1 MDVMQNIAL
10 FREMMHCEG
19 ALYLWQFD
27 ADGRLLSSDC
37 PDETVLGTAFSVFG
51 CKDAMLEHLK
61 TRATPVVLGTS
72 LGTVWGAVFEPS
84 NTGVRHAWVLG
95 PVLYSELSMR
105 QMEQGYALYNRL
117 ELNLA
122 WKNQLMR
129 AVQRLPCV
137 PSSVFFRYLSMLHYC
152 ASGEHLT
159 LTQSIST
166 AMLPELVPIQ
176 PNKTTDR
183 HKVYA
188 AERALL
194 DMVRNGDLNYAEAL
208 QTSSLLSSGV
218 PVQGRDPLRQAK
230 TSVTVFCTLVC
241 RAAIEG
247 GLSPDAAYS
256 LGDAYIQSCEDADD
270 LGELAKLPLSM
281 YDDFIRRVHKCRT
294 NPAYSKAVQQCVD
307 YIELHPAGRIRAA
320 DLAALAGYG
329 EYYIT
334 RRFKQETGYSIND
347 YIKFV
352 KIERAKVLLASTD
365 RSLQQI
371 ADALGFAT
379 RSYFSQSFKQV
390 VGQSPAEYRA
400 AVQGTAK

>member
-117 ELNLA
+117 ELSLA

-241 RAAIEG
+241 RAAM
-247 GLSPDAAYS
+247 P
-256 LGDAYIQSCEDADD
+256 
-270 LGELAKLPLSM
+270 P
-281 YDDFIRRVHKCRT
+281 T
-294 NPAYSKAVQQCVD
+294 
-307 YIELHPAGRIRAA
+307 
-320 DLAALAGYG
+320 ALAMPIFKAARTPMIWANWQSYRSPCTTILSGAYTNAAQTPPIPKPCSNVW
-329 EYYIT
+329 IT
-334 RRFKQETGYSIND
+334 SSCI
-347 YIKFV
+347 
-352 KIERAKVLLASTD
+352 L
-365 RSLQQI
+365 
-371 ADALGFAT
+371 
-379 RSYFSQSFKQV
+379 
-390 VGQSPAEYRA
+390 PAVSA
-400 AVQGTAK
+400 PPI

>member
-1 MDVMQNIAL
+1 MDNAQNIAL
-10 FREMMHCEG
+10 FREMVRCEG

-27 ADGRLLSSDC
+27 AAGQLLSSNC
-37 PDETVLGTAFSVFG
+37 PDEAMLGTAFSVFG
-51 CKDAMLEHLK
+51 CRDAMLEHLK
-61 TRATPVVLGTS
+61 THTTPVTLGTS
-72 LGTVWGAVFEPS
+72 LGTVWGAVFEAS
-84 NTGVRHAWVLG
+84 DTGVRSAWVLG
-95 PVLYSELSMR
+95 PVFFSELSMR
-105 QMEQGYALYNRL
+105 QMEQGYALYNKL
-117 ELNLA
+117 ELSLA
-122 WKNQLMR
+122 WKNQLIR
-129 AVQRLPCV
+129 SVLKLPCV
-137 PSSVFFRYLSMLHYC
+137 PNTVFFRYLSMLHYC
-152 ASGEHLT
+152 VNGEHLT
-159 LTQSIST
+159 MTQAITTS
-166 AMLPELVPIQ
+166 MLPELSPIK

-208 QTSSLLSSGV
+208 QTSSLLSTGV

-230 TSVTVFCTLVC
+230 ISITVFCTLVC

-256 LGDAYIQSCEDADD
+256 LGDAYIQSCEDSTD
-270 LGELAKLPLSM
+270 LSELMKMPRSM

-307 YIELHPAGRIRAA
+307 YIELHPGSRLHAA

-334 RRFKQETGYSIND
+334 RLFKQETGYSIND

-352 KIERAKVLLASTD
+352 RIERAKVLLASTGQP
-365 RSLQQI
+365 LQQI

-379 RSYFSQSFKQV
+379 RSYFSQCFKQV

-400 AVQGTAK
+400 AAQGAAR